1 MTARLQNEELP
12 EERAAGGGQAKA
24 GRNGQS
30 PPWPL
35 GKRWFNQRLVF
46 SPFPHAGEGAKNLS
60 VNNIIVD
67 LDFSEGHDGGCQV
80 VQCDEATIQLFV
92 SHQ

>member
-1 MTARLQNEELP
+1 MMVGV
-12 EERAAGGGQAKA
+12 RAVLRGLFVVAGATLILSGCAI
-24 GRNGQS
+24 NM
-30 PPWPL
+30 PVPI
-35 GKRWFNQRLVF
+35 
-46 SPFPHAGEGAKNLS
+46 KNLS